1 MRAALCSGVS
11 TGARVKKS
19 GALAGIR
26 LALIKQRDEC
36 DDDFRSGVELVQI
49 QVSGI
54 MCKASRF

>member
-19 GALAGIR
+19 GELAGIR

-36 DDDFRSGVELVQI
+36 EDDLRPGVELVQI
-49 QVSGI
+49 QVCGE
-54 MCKASRF
+54 K

>member
-19 GALAGIR
+19 GELAGIR

-36 DDDFRSGVELVQI
+36 EDDLGPGVELVQI

-54 MCKASRF
+54 IYKASRF